1 LLVSGSPTPEAA
13 TALPE
18 ARIIG
23 RGENKEAKLRQL
35 QHQNVPQIPTDG
47 LPEAVTARPRS
58 RPSEPTSLPLDELA
72 VSFRGRPDLDD
83 LWDRVSSGQPIED
96 PAEKV
101 LIQLAE
107 SRAHERA
114 GRLGEAATSAR
125 GAIEAARAIGDP
137 IGVAGGLSH
146 LAYATYR
153 LGRPDE
159 ASRIATQALDATGPH
174 AHTVTAL
181 LVLGMVATDACR
193 WEEARERFLTAR
205 TWSTE
210 IGYPLG
216 IMLALHNLSVV
227 YTHTGRF
234 DLALG
239 AANDVGAL
247 NQEIRYPGWAYPW
260 TRAIVSQIVGDRQA
274 ARDALDELY
283 AIEPPPVFATALGR
297 MLEAQLALDEED
309 IDEAERALV
318 AARVE
323 AERLGNP
330 MVRSMVLLVTSR
342 VRRARDDPA
351 SARGWVDEAIGE
363 VDRSGLSALEGWM
376 RLELV
381 RVHWALGD
389 LDAAETSVREVLA
402 AALDRDAAHIVAE
415 ASIVAAVLATER
427 GSPEADAA
435 WVEAAQRVTTGGY
448 GFLLERERSAA
459 LPCIVELARSD
470 SDEVRHAGQAMLE
483 LCARTAPVPLR
494 ILGLG
499 RFEVA
504 QGRRVIPEAEWR
516 RRRAGELFRLLLLHR
531 GRRALRDAVVEAL
544 WPDQDPESAHSL
556 LHQASSALRRV
567 LEPDLPGKFPSRY
580 LRVRD
585 ETIGLVLPPGS
596 TVDFERF
603 ESLAADYLR
612 NGDRS
617 PQRLTEALDVY
628 AGELFPED
636 RYSDWATP
644 RRESVARLAAR
655 AGVAAAEELLGSGDA
670 IAARDAG
677 ILALERDPLDEDA
690 VRISMRASIA
700 LGDRIG
706 ALRLYRSY
714 ERQLADDLGGIPS
727 EELRTLAA
735 TVGAEPLDPAG

>member
-1 LLVSGSPTPEAA
+1 MT
-13 TALPE
+13 
-18 ARIIG
+18 
-23 RGENKEAKLRQL
+23 
-35 QHQNVPQIPTDG
+35 
-47 LPEAVTARPRS
+47 
-58 RPSEPTSLPLDELA
+58 LPLDELA
-72 VSFRGRPDLDD
+72 ISFRGRPDLDD
-83 LWDRVSSGQPIED
+83 LWNRLSSGRPIED
-96 PAEKV
+96 PAERI

-114 GRLGEAATSAR
+114 GRLGDAATSAR
-125 GAIEAARAIGDP
+125 AAIEAASAIEDP
-137 IGVAGGLSH
+137 LGIAGGLSH

-153 LGRPDE
+153 LGNPSE
-159 ASRIATQALDATGPH
+159 ASQLATEAFAETGPH

-181 LVLGMVATDACR
+181 LVLGLVATDACR

-205 TWSTE
+205 SWSTE

-216 IMLALHNLSVV
+216 VMLALHNLSVV
-227 YTHTGRF
+227 YFHTGRF
-234 DLALG
+234 DLSLG
-239 AANDVGAL
+239 AANDVGRL
-247 NQEIRYPGWAYPW
+247 NQEIQYPGWAYPW

-283 AIEPPPVFATALGR
+283 AIEPPPAFATALGR

-309 IDEAERALV
+309 VDRAERALV

-351 SARGWVDEAIGE
+351 SARGWIDEAIGE
-363 VDRSGLSALEGWM
+363 VDRSGLSTLDGWM
-376 RLELV
+376 GLELA

-389 LDAAETSVREVLA
+389 LDAADTSVRDVLA
-402 AALDRDAAHIVAE
+402 AAVDRDAAHIVAE
-415 ASIVAAVLATER
+415 ASILAAVLATER
-427 GSPEADAA
+427 GGPGADAA

-459 LPCIVELARSD
+459 LPSIVELTRSD
-470 SDEVRHAGQAMLE
+470 NDEVRHAGQALLD

-494 ILGLG
+494 IVGLG
-499 RFEVA
+499 RFEVS
-504 QGRRVIPEAEWR
+504 QGRRVIPDGEWR
-516 RRRAGELFRLLLLHR
+516 RRRAGELFRFLLLHR
-531 GRRALRDAVVEAL
+531 GRRALRDAVVDAL

-585 ETIGLVLPPGS
+585 ETIELVLPPGS
-596 TVDFERF
+596 TVDFEQF
-603 ESLAADYLR
+603 EALAADCLR

-617 PQRLTEALDVY
+617 PEQLTDVLDLY

-644 RRESVARLAAR
+644 RRESVARLAAS

-677 ILALERDPLDEDA
+677 MLALERDLLDEEA

-706 ALRLYRSY
+706 ALRLYRGY
-714 ERQLADDLGGIPS
+714 ERQLADDLGGVPS
-727 EELRTLAA
+727 AELRKLAA

>member
-1 LLVSGSPTPEAA
+1 M
-13 TALPE
+13 
-18 ARIIG
+18 
-23 RGENKEAKLRQL
+23 
-35 QHQNVPQIPTDG
+35 
-47 LPEAVTARPRS
+47 
-58 RPSEPTSLPLDELA
+58 LPLDELA
-72 VSFRGRPDLDD
+72 ISFRGRPDLDD
-83 LWDRVSSGQPIED
+83 LWDRLSSGQPIDD
-96 PAEKV
+96 PAERI
-101 LIQLAE
+101 LILLAE

-114 GRLGEAATSAR
+114 GRLGEAASCAR
-125 GAIEAARAIGDP
+125 EAIEAARAIEDP

-153 LGRPDE
+153 MGSPNDASQLATE
-159 ASRIATQALDATGPH
+159 ALAAAGPH

-181 LVLGMVATDACR
+181 LVQGLVATDACR
-193 WEEARERFLTAR
+193 WKEARERFLTAR
-205 TWSTE
+205 SWSTE

-274 ARDALDELY
+274 AREALDDLY
-283 AIEPPPVFATALGR
+283 AIEPPPAFATALGR

-309 IDEAERALV
+309 VDEAERALV

-323 AERLGNP
+323 AERMGNP

-351 SARGWVDEAIGE
+351 SARGWIEEAIGE
-363 VDRSGLSALEGWM
+363 VGRTGLSTLEGWM
-376 RLELV
+376 QLELA
-381 RVHWALGD
+381 RVQWALGS
-389 LDAAETSVREVLA
+389 LDAAETTVRDALA
-402 AALDRDAAHIVAE
+402 AAVERDAAHIVAE
-415 ASIVAAVLATER
+415 ASILAAVLATER
-427 GSPEADAA
+427 DDADADAA
-435 WVEAAQRVTTGGY
+435 WVDAAQRVTTGGY
-448 GFLLERERSAA
+448 DFLLERERSAA
-459 LPCIVELARSD
+459 LPCIVELTRSD
-470 SDEVRHAGQAMLE
+470 SEEARLAGQAMLD
-483 LCARTAPVPLR
+483 LCARTTPVPLR
-494 ILGLG
+494 IVGLG
-499 RFEVA
+499 RFEVS
-504 QGRRVIPEAEWR
+504 QGRRVIPDGEWR
-516 RRRAGELFRLLLLHR
+516 RRRAGELFRFLLLQR
-531 GRRALRDAVVEAL
+531 QRRARRDVVVDAL
-544 WPDQDPESAHSL
+544 WPEQDPESAHAL

-585 ETIGLVLPPGS
+585 ETIELVLPPGS

-603 ESLAADYLR
+603 ESVVADCLR
-612 NGDRS
+612 DGDRS
-617 PQRLTEALDVY
+617 LPRLTDVLDLY

-636 RYSDWATP
+636 RYADWAMP
-644 RRESVARLAAR
+644 REESLARLAAD

-670 IAARDAG
+670 VAARQAG
-677 ILALERDPLDEDA
+677 TLALERDPLDENA

-706 ALRLYRSY
+706 ALRLYRGY
-714 ERQLADDLGGIPS
+714 ERELADDLGGVPS
-727 EELRTLAA
+727 AELRELAE
-735 TVGAEPLDPAG
+735 TVGAEPSDPAG